1 VKRLSAKKKN
11 LLNSY
16 KVINDSNNDDNNNNN
31 NGKVN
36 SMINS
41 NGNKVA
47 NGFLS
52 YSNFISNK
60 QVSNNNNSILDNE
73 KYNTNGFNNDYED
86 NKSQAEKSF
95 TNSKRKKSKEKYLD
109 YVQSDSSYLNFKGNQ
124 LNGKYYS
131 LIINC

>member
-31 NGKVN
+31 GKVN
-36 SMINS
+36 SKINS

-60 QVSNNNNSILDNE
+60 QVSNNNNSIFDND